1 MDRPTSPNDPSGA
14 DALVVAQVLA
24 PHGIAGELK
33 CRIVTD
39 FPERFQKGTRLL
51 VGDPPVERRVRGA
64 RVREPFVYLHLEGVT
79 DRTAAEG
86 LRGAELLVPAAEAVS
101 LPEGQFFWRDVIGLR
116 VEDAE
121 GAELGSVADI
131 LETGANDVYV
141 VRGPGGELL
150 IPATSEVVKAI
161 LPEEGRMVVEL
172 LPGMEPTPS
181 RPKGGGFAR
190 RGPRRRRPARG

>member
-1 MDRPTSPNDPSGA
+1 MARPPDPGDQRGS

-39 FPERFQKGTRLL
+39 FPERFKKGTRLL
-51 VGDPPVERRVRGA
+51 VGDPPVERRIRGA
-64 RVREPFVYLHLEGVT
+64 RVSGPHVYLHLEGIA
-79 DRTAAEG
+79 DRNAAEG
-86 LRGAELLVPAAEAVS
+86 LRGAELLVPAAEAVE

-116 VEDAE
+116 VEDE
-121 GAELGSVADI
+121 QGAILGTIADI

-141 VRGPGGELL
+141 VRSASGELL
-150 IPATSEVVKAI
+150 IPATREVVKAI
-161 LPEEGRMVVEL
+161 LPEEGRMVVQL

-181 RPKGGGFAR
+181 RPKGGGSAR
-190 RGPRRRRPARG
+190 RQPRRRPTRG